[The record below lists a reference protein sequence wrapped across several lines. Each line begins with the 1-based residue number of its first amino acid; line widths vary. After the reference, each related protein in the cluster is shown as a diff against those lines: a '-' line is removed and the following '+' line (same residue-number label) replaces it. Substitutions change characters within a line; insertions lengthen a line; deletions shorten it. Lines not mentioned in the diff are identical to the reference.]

1 MYNIKRDQATSLLTS
16 TKWSLSGDDLVSK
29 IDGEWTLVTKL
40 KSTPAI
46 LFTVGSVGSA
56 TNQFVYRSKR
66 SLWEVITFKTDP
78 ALTIFDRLKNELID
92 EKIKFLTLK

>member
-1 MYNIKRDQATSLLTS
+1 MYNITRDQATSLLTS
-16 TKWSLSGDDLVSK
+16 TKWSLSGDDLISK

-40 KSTPAI
+40 KYNQCI
-46 LFTVGSVGSA
+46 LFTVGSA

-78 ALTIFDRLKNELID
+78 TLTIFDRIKNELID
-92 EKIKFLTLK
+92 KKIKFLTLK